1 MGKVYKLETEYIEPI
16 RPKPRHPE
24 TNEEYN
30 DPRVCLHIMAAT
42 SLDTEVKRLVE
53 EEPWDAQPGNP
64 VVKPV
69 RKKVKP
75 LSYGLI
81 YLAQAPTIARQIGS
95 TKEEA
100 QVAIDK
106 YFSYPDGFYGLHEW
120 LDSTALIGT
129 ELRWIRLI
137 TGEII
142 MTCESNS
149 KGLSDGNSTARKSCN
164 SSIQG
169 VSSTQSKIALI
180 KAHKR
185 FKDLDKK
192 YETVLN
198 GRKAELIAIVHR

>member
-1 MGKVYKLETEYIEPI
+1 MAAALSKDPNMGKVYKLEKEYIEGI
-16 RPKPRHPE
+16 REKPKHPK
-24 TNEEYN
+24 TGDIYD
-30 DPRVCLHIMAAT
+30 DPRVDLHIMSAT
-42 SLDTEVKRLVE
+42 SLDPEVKRLVN
-53 EEPWDAQPGNP
+53 EEPWNALADNP
-64 VVKPV
+64 VIKPV
-69 RKKVKP
+69 RKKAKP

-81 YLAQAPTIARQIGS
+81 YLAQAPTIAGQIGS

-106 YFSYPDGFYGLHEW
+106 YFSYPDGFYGLHQW

-164 SSIQG
+164 ASI
-169 VSSTQSKIALI
+169 
-180 KAHKR
+180 
-185 FKDLDKK
+185 
-192 YETVLN
+192 
-198 GRKAELIAIVHR
+198 